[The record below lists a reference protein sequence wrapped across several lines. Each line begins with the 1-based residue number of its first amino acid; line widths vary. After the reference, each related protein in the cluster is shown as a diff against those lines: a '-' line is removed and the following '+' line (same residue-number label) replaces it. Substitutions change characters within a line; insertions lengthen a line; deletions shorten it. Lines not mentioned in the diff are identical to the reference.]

1 MHRNIY
7 SRLAF
12 FFSTFNLSLSDFIS
26 ILFFCPKQFAWDYL
40 LLVCLPIP
48 LSFYSSQE
56 KGMGIT
62 PIEMMDRERACIPKL
77 QIDFL
82 DAIAVPVYRL
92 ACNVNNTR
100 TPALLFRWM
109 FPSRKS
115 IFSFSWDLEKMFK
128 LKFIPAVFFYS
139 GKSTLAIWLRWLSVR
154 LFS

>member
-26 ILFFCPKQFAWDYL
+26 ILFFCPNQFAWDYL
-40 LLVCLPIP
+40 LLAYCLFANSP
-48 LSFYSSQE
+48 LFFSSQE

-100 TPALLFRWM
+100 TPALLFR
-109 FPSRKS
+109 
-115 IFSFSWDLEKMFK
+115 
-128 LKFIPAVFFYS
+128 
-139 GKSTLAIWLRWLSVR
+139 
-154 LFS
+154 

>member
-26 ILFFCPKQFAWDYL
+26 ILFFCPKQFAWGYL

-48 LSFYSSQE
+48 PSFFSSQE

-100 TPALLFRWM
+100 TPALLFR
-109 FPSRKS
+109 
-115 IFSFSWDLEKMFK
+115 
-128 LKFIPAVFFYS
+128 
-139 GKSTLAIWLRWLSVR
+139 
-154 LFS
+154 